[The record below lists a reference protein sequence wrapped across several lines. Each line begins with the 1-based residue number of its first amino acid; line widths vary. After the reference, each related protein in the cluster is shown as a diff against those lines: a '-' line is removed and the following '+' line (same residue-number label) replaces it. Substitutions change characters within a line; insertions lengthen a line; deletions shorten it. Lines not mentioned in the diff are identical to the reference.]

1 MSEDTKSALF
11 LEGLPKS
18 VGVLGVVLCLF
29 LIAGFLFSNE
39 KGFLGDRF
47 QLFSFFKIKQV
58 RVSSEWPISNTEVK
72 TWLPNLEGRSLFALN
87 VSDLVTSLEKKT
99 WVEHVVI
106 KKQYP
111 DHLWIELETKRPRAL
126 SNVKGIAYFVD
137 EKGEVIEK
145 ARPGLL
151 KTLDLPFVSFSST
164 KDRWDVSQIFEM
176 ADQFKKL
183 ARSKYSI
190 SQIILGNYPYFKIFL
205 ENPKIEVLLNIE
217 NWQSQSKVLET
228 LLLDPPSQIQQLQRI
243 NLMFTKKAVVSIHN

>member
-1 MSEDTKSALF
+1 MSEDTKSVVF
-11 LEGLPKS
+11 LESIPKT
-18 VGVLGVVLCLF
+18 VGIMGIIFCLF
-29 LIAGFLFSNE
+29 LMAGFLFSNE
-39 KGFLGDRF
+39 KGFLGDRM
-47 QLFSFFKIKQV
+47 QLFSFFKIKQI
-58 RVSSEWPISNTEVK
+58 RVSSEWPISNSEVK
-72 TWLPNLEGRSLFALN
+72 AWLPHLEGRSLVALN
-87 VSDLVTSLEKKT
+87 VSDLVASLEKKT
-99 WVEHVVI
+99 WVEQVVI

-126 SNVKGIAYFVD
+126 STVQGIAYFVD
-137 EKGEVIEK
+137 EKGNVIEK

-151 KTLDLPFVSFSST
+151 KTLDLPFISFSST
-164 KDRWDVSQIFEM
+164 RDRWDVSQIFAM

-243 NLMFTKKAVVSIHN
+243 NLMFPKKAVVSIHN